1 MTQWVALVFNFQYH
15 NVNTMM
21 LETKGKI
28 ICEDLLIL

>member
-1 MTQWVALVFNFQYH
+1 MTKRVALALNFQYH

-28 ICEDLLIL
+28 ISEDLLIL